1 VSESTKP
8 GGGSKENRVHDVSVD
23 TGAGRGGKER
33 LDVLVLE
40 RGLAESRQRAQ
51 ALILAGQVLVNGQ
64 PATKA
69 GIRIE
74 RSAELT
80 LAEPDIPYVSRGG
93 LKLEAAL
100 DAFGIDP
107 AGKLALDVGS
117 STGGFTDCL
126 LQRGARKVVAVDVG
140 RHQMHEKLRGD
151 PRVELHEKTN
161 ARNLPPDFLPEPADL
176 ISVDLSFISIEK
188 VLGALRP
195 LLASGGSVIAL
206 VKPQFE
212 AGPKEV
218 PKGGV
223 IRDPAV
229 HQRVLEKVAADFE
242 RNGFQVR
249 QTIPSPVR
257 GGDGNREFLLWASLT

>member
-1 VSESTKP
+1 MSESTKP
-8 GGGSKENRVHDVSVD
+8 GGGSKEHSVRDESVD
-23 TGAGRGGKER
+23 TGPGRRGKER
-33 LDVLVLE
+33 LDVLVVE

-69 GIRIE
+69 GARIE
-74 RSAELT
+74 RLAELT
-80 LAEPDIPYVSRGG
+80 LAEPDIPYVGRGG

-100 DAFGIDP
+100 DAFGID
-107 AGKLALDVGS
+107 AVGKFALDVGS

-161 ARNLPPDFLPEPADL
+161 ARNLPSDFLPEPADL
-176 ISVDLSFISIEK
+176 ITVDLSFISLEK

-195 LLASGGSVIAL
+195 LLAPGGSMIAL

-212 AGPKEV
+212 AGPRDV
-218 PKGGV
+218 PNGGV
-223 IRDPAV
+223 IRDPTV
-229 HQRVLEKVAADFE
+229 HERVLEKVEADF
-242 RNGFQVR
+242 RHHGFQVR
-249 QTIPSPVR
+249 QTIRSPVR
-257 GGDGNREFLLWASLT
+257 GADGNQEFLLWASLM